1 MTNQI
6 HGHDVMEMMMALN
19 QSYTTDSLKAAIIGK
34 FGADARFHTCSA
46 ENMNAD
52 ELIEFLAQ
60 RGKFTES
67 GDGFSLKPDA
77 KCQH

>member
-6 HGHDVMEMMMALN
+6 HGHDVMEMMIAAN
-19 QSYTTDSLKAAIIGK
+19 EPYSKATLKAAIIGK
-34 FGADARFHTCSA
+34 FGAEARFHTCSA

-52 ELIEFLAQ
+52 EIIEFLAG

-67 GDGFSLKPDA
+67 AAGITIKADA
-77 KCQH
+77 ICQH